1 MWRSTPKLRWKYKQ
15 HLNWKC
21 SFFVIF
27 KKQNEQEQTKMMP
40 YNKNHKQVWRKRWV
54 MNIMKKNL
62 DVVQHCNEITFQF
75 GYQAPV
81 MALISGWI
89 VQIKHLCLL
98 RSILAGIF
106 HNSEVVQHFISSIT
120 HGTNKEEFIPA
131 ISKRVYTTSITKKI
145 KERKIAIQGK
155 YWFS

>member
-1 MWRSTPKLRWKYKQ
+1 
-15 HLNWKC
+15 
-21 SFFVIF
+21 
-27 KKQNEQEQTKMMP
+27 
-40 YNKNHKQVWRKRWV
+40 
-54 MNIMKKNL
+54 MKKKMSDEYYEKKL

-81 MALISGWI
+81 MALISGWT

-131 ISKRVYTTSITKKI
+131 ISKRVYTTSITKKK
-145 KERKIAIQGK
+145 KER
-155 YWFS
+155 